1 MFFFIIANYPSLH
14 RALCHIST
22 RHSPGSYAVWVIFM
36 KQLPPL
42 SMRFPLWFCFYTF
55 CIVLEVFCAINLHPW
70 NVSELPPPSAPNS
83 DTGSSSLHP
92 LSVYI
97 PPHLSLSPPTVWTL
111 GWRAPVGQYG
121 DCEGGAREESS
132 SNLFQGEAG
141 SVGVEVDQAVQPQY
155 GASELSFASGVK
167 LGSCMLSVKPEHLW
181 KELWNVCPIHWLSSL
196 NSKAPLPLHSIITEE

>member
-1 MFFFIIANYPSLH
+1 MLSHHYTELCVTFQHVSLLD
-14 RALCHIST
+14 RTLSEL
-22 RHSPGSYAVWVIFM
+22 SLM

-121 DCEGGAREESS
+121 DCECGAGEESS

-141 SVGVEVDQAVQPQY
+141 SVGVEVDQAVQPPY

-181 KELWNVCPIHWLSSL
+181 KELSGMSALSTDSAVLTARLRSL
-196 NSKAPLPLHSIITEE
+196 CTV

>member
-1 MFFFIIANYPSLH
+1 MLSHHYTELCVTFQHVSLLD
-14 RALCHIST
+14 RTLSEL
-22 RHSPGSYAVWVIFM
+22 SLM

-70 NVSELPPPSAPNS
+70 NVSELPPPSVPNS

-121 DCEGGAREESS
+121 DCEGGAQEESS

-141 SVGVEVDQAVQPQY
+141 SVGVEVDQAIQPQY

-181 KELWNVCPIHWLSSL
+181 KELSGMSALSTDSAVLTARLRSL
-196 NSKAPLPLHSIITEE
+196 CTV

>member
-1 MFFFIIANYPSLH
+1 MLSHHYTELCVTFQHVSLLD
-14 RALCHIST
+14 RTLSEL
-22 RHSPGSYAVWVIFM
+22 SLM

-111 GWRAPVGQYG
+111 DWRAPVGQYG

-141 SVGVEVDQAVQPQY
+141 SVGVEVDQAIQPQY

-181 KELWNVCPIHWLSSL
+181 KELSGMSALSTDSAVLTARLRSL
-196 NSKAPLPLHSIITEE
+196 CTV

>member
-1 MFFFIIANYPSLH
+1 MLSHHYTELCVTFQHVSLLD
-14 RALCHIST
+14 RTLSEL
-22 RHSPGSYAVWVIFM
+22 SLM

-181 KELWNVCPIHWLSSL
+181 KELSGMSALSTDSAVLTARLRSL
-196 NSKAPLPLHSIITEE
+196 CTV

>member
-1 MFFFIIANYPSLH
+1 MLSHHYTELCVTFQHVSLLD
-14 RALCHIST
+14 RTLSEL
-22 RHSPGSYAVWVIFM
+22 SLM

-141 SVGVEVDQAVQPQY
+141 SVGVEVDQAIQPQY

-181 KELWNVCPIHWLSSL
+181 KELSGMSALSTDSAVLTARLRSL
-196 NSKAPLPLHSIITEE
+196 CTV

>member
-1 MFFFIIANYPSLH
+1 MLSHHYTELCVTFQHVSLLD
-14 RALCHIST
+14 RTLSEL
-22 RHSPGSYAVWVIFM
+22 SLM

-55 CIVLEVFCAINLHPW
+55 CIVLEVFRAINLHPW
-70 NVSELPPPSAPNS
+70 NVSELPPPSVPNS

-121 DCEGGAREESS
+121 DCEGGAQEESS

-141 SVGVEVDQAVQPQY
+141 SVGVEVDQAIQPQY

-181 KELWNVCPIHWLSSL
+181 KELSGMSALSTDSAVLTARLRSL
-196 NSKAPLPLHSIITEE
+196 CTV